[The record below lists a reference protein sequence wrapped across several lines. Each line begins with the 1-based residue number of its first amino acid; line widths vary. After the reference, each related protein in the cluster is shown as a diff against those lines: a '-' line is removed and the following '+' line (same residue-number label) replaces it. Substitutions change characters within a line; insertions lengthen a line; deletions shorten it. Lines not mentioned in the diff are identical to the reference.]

1 MMYMSINALPFQNK
15 SYALSYAAQG
25 FPVFPCKIDK
35 KPYTTHGFKDAT
47 ADINTIMAWWDQWP
61 DASIGIPTA
70 GYTVLDVDPKNGG
83 DKTLAEW
90 TEKHG
95 ALPVTPTART
105 GSGGLHYWF
114 KGSARCS
121 VNKKAGLDIRSDG
134 GYVVVPPSL
143 HPSGNRY
150 EWINDLRTPMAEAPA
165 WLIEALL
172 VPAKKKVETFHHSD
186 PFMFTWGDE
195 THDLATDPGADEG
208 ERNATLCR
216 LVGVHIDR
224 GDSKASVM
232 AMAKMWAR
240 RCRPTYPEA
249 EAERTVNNLYTK
261 AEAKGEYLP
270 IISRNG
276 HVDGDYSFVRPPDP
290 PTDPAPLSEEDD
302 GPTVPVLADDAFY
315 GVLGEYVRLIEPHTE
330 ADPAA
335 ILVAGLV
342 AFGNACGNGP
352 NYVVEADRHHT
363 NLFAVCVGESGHGRK
378 GVSLNRALALFPE
391 EFVKNNISQGL
402 SSGEGLI
409 FAVRDQTTKYNAK
422 DEVLEIIDPGV
433 SDKRLLVTETEYA
446 QTLKV
451 LKREGNT
458 LSPILRVAFDGGVL
472 RAMTKN
478 QTKATDPH
486 VSIVAH
492 VTRQELKK
500 CLGESEYF
508 NGFANRFLWAITRR
522 TKLISEN
529 GDCVDISPF
538 QQRVANALSQA
549 MTVTTMKRSE
559 EARALWRDLYVKLNG
574 DRSGMFGACTSRA
587 APITLRL
594 SMIYALA
601 DGVDVIEVKH
611 LQAAHAVWRYC
622 EASARLIF
630 GEEQADALTS
640 EVHRLICARPGLT
653 KTDLINALNRNV
665 PAKDIAG
672 ALVTLYGKGKIT
684 CTVDKS
690 GPGRPAERW
699 YPAGQ
704 QVPPPSQPDPP
715 LRRNEL
721 TNKVLANG
729 QAQAGAGDNAL
740 IRLFVDPGQAQAD
753 GQAGAGVLAQAGPG
767 AAEALA
773 RPVASKELPALLS
786 HHAEAQHH
794 AEGHAEAEADDDPE
808 FLAIL
813 KRIEARPKA
822 KLPLG
827 TALLTPW
834 GITATLTSVYEGIAT
849 APVDI
854 VNGVIVTPLAMLYR
868 LVMDSQAKAQCPALA
883 GRGIDLGNG
892 LAILDLPIA
901 EVEAWA
907 KA

>member
-1 MMYMSINALPFQNK
+1 
-15 SYALSYAAQG
+15 
-25 FPVFPCKIDK
+25 
-35 KPYTTHGFKDAT
+35 
-47 ADINTIMAWWDQWP
+47 
-61 DASIGIPTA
+61 
-70 GYTVLDVDPKNGG
+70 
-83 DKTLAEW
+83 
-90 TEKHG
+90 
-95 ALPVTPTART
+95 
-105 GSGGLHYWF
+105 
-114 KGSARCS
+114 
-121 VNKKAGLDIRSDG
+121 
-134 GYVVVPPSL
+134 
-143 HPSGNRY
+143 
-150 EWINDLRTPMAEAPA
+150 
-165 WLIEALL
+165 
-172 VPAKKKVETFHHSD
+172 
-186 PFMFTWGDE
+186 
-195 THDLATDPGADEG
+195 
-208 ERNATLCR
+208 
-216 LVGVHIDR
+216 LVGIHIDR
-224 GDSKASVM
+224 GDSKASVLS
-232 AMAKMWAR
+232 MAKAWAR
-240 RCRPTYPEA
+240 RCKPAYPEA
-249 EAERTVNNLYTK
+249 DAERTVNNLYAK
-261 AEAKGEYLP
+261 AEAKGEYQP
-270 IISRNG
+270 VAERNG
-276 HVDGDYSFVRPPDP
+276 HVDGDHSLIRIPDL
-290 PTDPAPLSEEDD
+290 PADSIPLSDEDD
-302 GPTVPVLADDAFY
+302 GPTVPVLGDDAFY

-378 GVSLNRALALFPE
+378 GVSLGRALALFPE

-409 FAVRDQTTKYNAK
+409 FAVRDQTTKFNAK

-486 VSIVAH
+486 ISIVAH

-529 GDCVDISPF
+529 GDTVDISPF

-549 MTVTTMKRSE
+549 QAVTTMKRSE
-559 EARALWRDLYVKLNG
+559 EARTLWRDLYVKLNE

-630 GEEQADALTS
+630 GEEQADALTA

-653 KTDLINALNRNV
+653 KTGLLNAFNRNV

-672 ALVTLYGKGKIT
+672 ALVTLYGRGRII
-684 CTVDKS
+684 CALDKS
-690 GPGRPAERW
+690 GPGRPSERW

-715 LRRNEL
+715 LRMNEL

-729 QAQAGAGDNAL
+729 QAGAEAGDSSL
-740 IRLFVDPGQAQAD
+740 IRLFVDQPAPAQAD
-753 GQAGAGVLAQAGPG
+753 GQAGESSLVRLFVDHAGPGQVNGQTQANGQAGADGQTKTDAQTQAAGQAKTAGQAGPG

-773 RPVASKELPALLS
+773 RPASKELPTLLS
-786 HHAEAQHH
+786 NHAEAQHH
-794 AEGHAEAEADDDPE
+794 AEGHAEADAQAQAEADDDPE

-834 GITATLTSVYEGIAT
+834 GVPAKLTDVYEGFAT
-849 APVDI
+849 SPVEI
-854 VNGVIVTPLAMLYR
+854 VNGVIVTPLAMLYC
-868 LVMDSQAKAQCPALA
+868 LVMDSQAKDQCPALA

-892 LAILDLPIA
+892 KTVLDLPIA
-901 EVEAWA
+901 EVEAWS